1 MAIAGH
7 SRLWLT
13 HILMLKIGCTLVYSY
28 LFTFKYGT
36 LNLMP
41 QMIYPEVLFMVD
53 IHCYI
58 QCLAFG
64 ESYPFRNER
73 RETVLGKL
81 DSSCIGLAGLATGF
95 QNPNAMPLLEPYEPA
110 SGAFKVFDIQFRS
123 LGKLLGLCEDAV
135 VKNVSIFSP
144 ELQADQQLLGKLNQR
159 NCYRK
164 VYRKL
169 QFSL

>member
-1 MAIAGH
+1 
-7 SRLWLT
+7 
-13 HILMLKIGCTLVYSY
+13 MLKIGCTLVYSY

-135 VKNVSIFSP
+135 VKNVSIFSQSCRQTSSCWASSIK
-144 ELQADQQLLGKLNQR
+144 ETVIVKCTESYSFL
-159 NCYRK
+159 Y
-164 VYRKL
+164 
-169 QFSL
+169 SL